1 MSNPPLLPVCS
12 PALDGNE
19 ERYLLDALR
28 GGWISSSGDYVRR
41 FEEGFAAWCGRR
53 FGVAATSGTAAL
65 HLALRA
71 VGIGPGDEVV
81 LPDFTMVA
89 CLFSVLY
96 LGAKP
101 VFVDVEPDTWTLDPA
116 LLEAAITSRTRA
128 IMPVHIYGHPC
139 EMKPILALADQRGL
153 AVIEDAAEAHGAE
166 YRGRRCGSFG
176 TASAFSFFANK
187 ILTTGEGGMVLTDNP
202 GVADRCRSYRNLCFP
217 RTGARDYVHDDVGY
231 NYRLTN
237 LQAALGV
244 AQLERADELVRRR
257 IAVARLYADRLR
269 GIPGLQLPVE
279 RPHVRNVYWM
289 YGVVVDRGRFGM
301 DRDAL
306 AAALHTAGI
315 DSRPFFKPLHSQPA
329 LARAG
334 LEARGAFPVT
344 ERLAAGGLYLPTGP
358 AISSSDIDRVCETI
372 ARLANRGSG

>member
-1 MSNPPLLPVCS
+1 MSRPPLIPVCS

-28 GGWISSSGDYVRR
+28 GGWISSSGEYVTR
-41 FEEGFAAWCGRR
+41 FENGFARWCDRH
-53 FGVAATSGTAAL
+53 FGIATTSGTTAL

-71 VGIGPGDEVV
+71 VGVGAGDEVV
-81 LPDFTMVA
+81 LPDFTMAA

-96 LGAKP
+96 LGARP

-116 LLEAAITSRTRA
+116 LLEAAITPRTRA

-139 EMKPILALADQRGL
+139 EMDPILALAEQRGIN
-153 AVIEDAAEAHGAE
+153 VVEDAAEAHGAE

-176 TASAFSFFANK
+176 VASAFSFFANK

-217 RTGARDYVHDDVGY
+217 LTGARDYIHDDVGY

-244 AQLERADELVRRR
+244 AQLERADELIRRR
-257 IAVARLYADRLR
+257 IAAARRYSDRLR
-269 GIPGLQLPVE
+269 DVPGLQLPTE
-279 RPHVRNVYWM
+279 RPQVRNVYWM
-289 YGVVVDRGRFGM
+289 YGVVVDPERFGM

-306 AAALHTAGI
+306 AAALHAAGI

-329 LARAG
+329 LAKAG
-334 LEARGAFPVT
+334 VGSHGGFPVT

-358 AISSSDIDRVCETI
+358 VISPAQIDRVCETI
-372 ARLANRGSG
+372 AHLADRGGA